1 MLYFDTS
8 FLTPLVR
15 QEATSTQVERFV
27 RRLPAGELAVS
38 HWTAVEFSSLLA
50 LHVRM
55 GGLTPEAARLVNAA
69 FDTMIEGSFVVF
81 LPDADDFKR
90 TREYLAHHSTGLRAG
105 DALHL
110 AIAGNRRVEAIFSLD
125 STFLRAGKFLGLPV
139 SRGI

>member
-15 QEATSTQVERFV
+15 QEATSTQIERFMQH
-27 RRLPAGELAVS
+27 LPAGDLAVS

-50 LHVRM
+50 LHIRM
-55 GGLTPEAARLVNAA
+55 GGLTPDDARTINAA
-69 FDTMIEGSFVVF
+69 FDTMIDASFVVL
-81 LPDADDFKR
+81 LPGADDFKR
-90 TREYLAHHSTGLRAG
+90 AREYLAHHRTGLRAG

-110 AIAGNRRVEAIFSLD
+110 AIAGNRQVDTIFSLD
-125 STFLRAGKFLGLPV
+125 NTFIRAGKLLGLPV